1 MASSMKSDE
10 LPVTVNDSLKRQEQ
24 PKGSAAMTK
33 RGVYAAASYMA
44 SAVLLVMFN
53 KAALSSYSFPCAN
66 VITLFQMFC
75 SCSILYALRC
85 WKIISFTVGEPQTTS
100 NNPTTLVPL
109 KTLVHTL
116 PLALSYLLYM
126 LITME
131 AVRGINVPMYTTL
144 RRTTVAFTMIVEYL
158 LTGQKH
164 SLPVVGS
171 VGIILLGA
179 FLAGAWDLSFDAYG
193 YAVVFIANICTA
205 AYLAFISRIG
215 SVSFSNFLASHFLA
229 KISEKHFTYA
239 EFVGIICTPILLFW
253 TSFRGDL
260 EVTMNFP
267 LLFYPGFQVVMLLS
281 CIMAFLINYYVF
293 LNTTLNSALTQTIC
307 GNLKDLL
314 TIGLGWLLF
323 GGLPFDLFN
332 IVGQALGFLGSCFY
346 AYCKLQG
353 K

>member
-229 KISEKHFTYA
+229 K
-239 EFVGIICTPILLFW
+239 
-253 TSFRGDL
+253 
-260 EVTMNFP
+260 
-267 LLFYPGFQVVMLLS
+267 
-281 CIMAFLINYYVF
+281 
-293 LNTTLNSALTQTIC
+293 
-307 GNLKDLL
+307 DLL